1 MQDQDHQQNGHSAG
15 VSISPERLIRI
26 HGLPFWQGSLAIRP
40 LKGGISNESWLV
52 SDQSTTRVVRFGDDY
67 PFHHVDRAH
76 EAMVTRAAHQAGF
89 APELIHAEPG
99 MMVSQFLNARTYNGQ
114 DVQDNLDRIAG
125 LVRSF
130 HQTMAMHVIG
140 YARLFWVFH
149 VVRDYART
157 LRNAESRHKAKL
169 PALLA
174 IAASLEAAQ
183 VALPFVY
190 GHNDLLPANFLEAD
204 GRLWM
209 IDFEYAGYSTAM
221 FDLAGLSSNAGY
233 SDEQSQKLLEIYFAQ
248 EPDAAMR
255 KAFDAMQCASLLREA
270 MWSMVSEIYL
280 SAPGVDYE
288 VYTADQLN
296 AFTAKI
302 AQYQSRYGKITT
314 S

>member
-1 MQDQDHQQNGHSAG
+1 MQDQDQHENGQLADG
-15 VSISPERLIRI
+15 TISPERLMRI
-26 HGLPFWQGSLAIRP
+26 LGLPFWQGSLQLRP

-52 SDQSTTRVVRFGDDY
+52 SDEISTHVVRFGDDY

-89 APELIHAEPG
+89 APELIHAEQG
-99 MMVSQFLNARTYNGQ
+99 MMVSQFLNARTYNAQ
-114 DVQDNLDRIAG
+114 DVQNNLGRIAS
-125 LVRSF
+125 LVRGF
-130 HQTMAMHVIG
+130 HQTMPMHVKG

-149 VVRDYART
+149 VVRDYAGT
-157 LRNAESRHKAKL
+157 LRHAESRHKAKL
-169 PALLA
+169 PALLD
-174 IAASLEAAQ
+174 ISTNLESAQ
-183 VALPFVY
+183 VALPLVY

-233 SDEQSQKLLEIYFAQ
+233 SDDQSQTLLEVYFAG
-248 EPDAAMR
+248 EPGAAMR

-288 VYTADQLN
+288 VYTAGQLE
-296 AFTAKI
+296 AFAAKI
-302 AQYQSRYGKITT
+302 AQYQSRYGKIAI